1 MERNNA
7 MNAYKITSPNGTT
20 SIINGETIKK
30 SELSQHWLIL
40 VKDKFD
46 VDSTVAMVPTN
57 YLIEVISTKNGES
70 KGESKMYAIYSYMR
84 QLQHRAMSYE
94 DTLNHLKGCNY
105 FKFRDWQCS
114 GSLTRFK

>member
-1 MERNNA
+1 

-30 SELSQHWLIL
+30 NELSQHWLIL

-46 VDSTVAMVPTN
+46 VDSTVAMVPIN
-57 YLIEVISTKNGES
+57 YLIEVISTKKGES
-70 KGESKMYAIYSYMR
+70 KGESKMDAIYSYMR